1 MFTVCFIML
10 ATATLQQPVERLWRD
25 LQWTWSCTIMP
36 FDTPK
41 TTLRKPEPRARESL
55 IFTVYFWQNLGKY
68 ILKSCAMR
76 AAIKQAES
84 MERTKWQTVQKKSKT
99 RNTAF
104 KTRHIFD
111 VQINRKNIGTG
122 TVDHRVWIMDQE
134 LRAAFGQYIEG
145 WVFFGGA

>member
-1 MFTVCFIML
+1 
-10 ATATLQQPVERLWRD
+10 
-25 LQWTWSCTIMP
+25 
-36 FDTPK
+36 
-41 TTLRKPEPRARESL
+41 
-55 IFTVYFWQNLGKY
+55 
-68 ILKSCAMR
+68 MR

-111 VQINRKNIGTG
+111 VQINRKNIRTG
-122 TVDHRVWIMDQE
+122 TVDHWVWIMDQE

-145 WVFFGGA
+145 RVFFFFGIIAKLTHIFSSMSTLIFFLFLPNVNSMKIPKTFSLSKRVLTKLKCEKIKVHTKLA